1 MPKLD
6 SLGQKLIEGDK
17 DQAQAIRDA
26 VSKLNFWV
34 KCAEAQGLTVLLRHG
49 DTGYNGISGKLY
61 VASIARHERTDL

>member
-34 KCAEAQGLTVLLRHG
+34 KCAEAQGLTVRLRHG
-49 DTGYNGISGKLY
+49 DNGYNGIYGKLH
-61 VASIARHERTDL
+61 VASIVRHERTDL